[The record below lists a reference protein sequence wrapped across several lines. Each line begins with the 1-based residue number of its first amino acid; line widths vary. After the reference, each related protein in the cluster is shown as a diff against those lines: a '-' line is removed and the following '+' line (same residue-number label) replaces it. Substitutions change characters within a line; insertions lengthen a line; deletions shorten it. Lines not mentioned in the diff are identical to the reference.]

1 LPNKITRYNNP
12 FCNAERA
19 LTKHLGIVMDPIESI
34 NPKKD
39 STFAMMLAATRRD
52 WQISVM
58 TLGDLSL
65 NKDRL
70 QVNYQTIKVKDD
82 PNDYYET
89 VRVSTGDASD
99 FDCILMRKD
108 PPFNMDY
115 IYATY
120 LLEFAERLGI
130 PVFNKPGS
138 IRDCNEKLFALQF
151 PQCVPEVIV
160 SSNPDELKAF
170 QAEYE
175 DVILKP
181 LDGMGGQSI
190 FRIRRGDSNRNVII
204 ETLTELGTQKIMAQ
218 RYLPDIS
225 QEIPEYCSSTVSRSL
240 QASQG
245 YLRLAKPGQFSGRW

>member
-138 IRDCNEKLFALQF
+138 IRDCNE
-151 PQCVPEVIV
+151 
-160 SSNPDELKAF
+160 
-170 QAEYE
+170 
-175 DVILKP
+175 
-181 LDGMGGQSI
+181 
-190 FRIRRGDSNRNVII
+190 
-204 ETLTELGTQKIMAQ
+204 
-218 RYLPDIS
+218 
-225 QEIPEYCSSTVSRSL
+225 
-240 QASQG
+240 
-245 YLRLAKPGQFSGRW
+245 